1 MITDVGEEGSGL
13 KGKAFQ
19 KESPGASADA
29 KGGRLFLNMGAQ
41 AGRGG
46 GAGDGPP
53 ENQLISSRRD
63 NPNGP
68 ERKKENFVTIDD
80 LRDKSLFL

>member
-1 MITDVGEEGSGL
+1 M

-19 KESPGASADA
+19 KESPGLSTDP
-29 KGGRLFLNMGAQ
+29 KGGRSFLNIGLHS
-41 AGRGG
+41 GGGG

-53 ENQLISSRRD
+53 VNQSISACRD

-68 ERKKENFVTIDD
+68 ERKQKKFA
-80 LRDKSLFL
+80 